1 MSRIGVA
8 LQLKPVKTS
17 WLSNAGAAASVLGH
31 LAVIAVVLLF
41 TGVEPFE
48 PDSAKAITVDLV
60 TPDEI
65 KPPEDKKP
73 PPDQKGATPQALPA
87 PIAKAAT
94 EAQAA
99 EPPKAQAAPAPKD
112 QPDTSQPPAREHAA
126 ASDQKPPQ
134 QQIAAL
140 PATPQAATAPEPSQ
154 PAAPAYKPPEPDLSV
169 KYGVMFG
176 LPNAD
181 GNSDFDSAA
190 VEKAEVSKVDIAA
203 FRRHLKSCSTL
214 PSSVAPSD
222 DVSVKLRVALTP
234 DGRLA
239 QEPILIAGTASAKGP
254 ALMKAAAAAL
264 EACAPYT
271 MLPSD
276 SYAQWKV
283 LDLTF
288 SPRDFNNG

>member
-1 MSRIGVA
+1 LTSQIGVA

-17 WLSNAGAAASVLGH
+17 WLSNAGAAASVAGH
-31 LAVIAVVLLF
+31 LAVIAVVLLY

-65 KPPEDKKP
+65 KPPEAKKP
-73 PPDQKGATPQALPA
+73 PPDQKGATPQVLPS
-87 PIAKAAT
+87 PIANAAT

-112 QPDTSQPPAREHAA
+112 QPDASQPPPPEHAA
-126 ASDQKPPQ
+126 ASDQKPQ

-140 PATPQAATAPEPSQ
+140 PAASQAAPAPEPSR
-154 PAAPAYKPPEPDLSV
+154 PATPAYKPPEPDLSV

-190 VEKAEVSKVDIAA
+190 VEKAEVSKIDIAA
-203 FRRHLKSCSTL
+203 FRRHLKSCSAL

-222 DVSVKLRVALTP
+222 DVSVKLRVAFTP

-271 MLPSD
+271 MLPPD